1 MKSLKLAL
9 LASCL
14 LPAMQAIADEATQ
27 APVTPND
34 DMYVQDII
42 HVWGRAIEQIGEAQS
57 ASEGVVG
64 YDDFALRPLARP
76 GELVEVIPGMIA
88 TQHSGGGKANQYYMR
103 GFNLDH
109 GTDFAGY
116 IDGVP
121 LNLRSH
127 AHMSGYL
134 DLNFIIPEL
143 VETVSFQKGVHY
155 AQNGDYS
162 AAGAAYLKTY
172 DTVEENFAEVAIDDA
187 GDYRLLAIGDMKVG
201 KGDLLLAFNHE
212 GGDGPF
218 EVPEGLN
225 KFQGVVKYSEDLGDK
240 TLRLSLL
247 GYTNDWSATDQ
258 IPQRAVDLGLIS
270 RFGSLDPTLGG
281 ETNRFIAT
289 AGLEWE
295 NAKVMAFA
303 QKYGLDL
310 YGNPTFNIDQTNGDQ
325 FIQVD
330 RRTNYGVRG
339 DIKREVSFGGKP
351 TTIRA
356 GGSLQADIIDRV
368 ALELTTQRAV
378 TGTIRDDDVTL
389 YAAEAWTDATLHWN
403 EKLRTTVG
411 LRADALSFDVTS
423 NIPQNSGDGSDVTL
437 SPKFSA
443 AYAFTPAFEGYFGF
457 GQGFH
462 SNDVRGDVI
471 TLDPATLTPAT
482 PVDVFVKATGG
493 EVGVRYQPDETLN
506 LSASYF
512 ALNLDSELI
521 FVGDAGTSEPSDATR
536 RQGVELSGFW
546 QPNDA
551 WVFDGQAAWAHARFD
566 DAPSDQD
573 RIPNSVEFAGGLGAT
588 WIGPDALTAS
598 LRLRYLGEAA
608 LIEDNSVRSEPT
620 SIVNLGIEKRFGNI
634 RVGVDALNL
643 LDSDDNDI
651 TYYYESQLPGEASP
665 VEDIHF
671 HPVHPRSFR
680 FSLRAYF

>member
-14 LPAMQAIADEATQ
+14 LPAMHAFAQEEPQ
-27 APVTPND
+27 APPASDD
-34 DMYVQDII
+34 DMYVMDILHI
-42 HVWGRAIEQIGEAQS
+42 WGRAIEQIGEAQA

-64 YDDFALRPLARP
+64 YSDFDLRPLARP

-172 DTVEENFAEVAIDDA
+172 DTVEENFAELSVEDS
-187 GDYRLLAIGDMKVG
+187 GDFRVLAIGDMKLG
-201 KGDLLLAFNHE
+201 NGDLLLAVNHE
-212 GGDGPF
+212 SGDGPF
-218 EVPEGLN
+218 DIPEDLT
-225 KFQGVVKYSEDLGDK
+225 KYQAVAKYSQDLGDK

-247 GYTNDWSATDQ
+247 GYTNDWQATDQ
-258 IPQRAVDLGLIS
+258 IPLRAVDQGTIT

-281 ETNRFIAT
+281 KTDRIIAS

-295 NAKVMAFA
+295 NANLKAFA
-303 QKYGLDL
+303 QKYSLDL
-310 YGNPTFNIDQTNGDQ
+310 YGNPTFHIDQANGDQ
-325 FIQVD
+325 FVQID

-339 DIKREVSFGGKP
+339 DITRDVIFADRP
-351 TTIRA
+351 VTVRA
-356 GGSLQADIIDRV
+356 GGALQADLIDRV
-368 ALELTTQRAV
+368 ALQTTQQRSV
-378 TGTIRDDDVTL
+378 TGTIRDDEVTL
-389 YAAEAWTDATLHWN
+389 YSAEAWTEATLHWN
-403 EKLRTTVG
+403 EKLRTTLG

-423 NIPQNSGDGSDVTL
+423 NIPANSGDGSDIVL
-437 SPKFSA
+437 SPKLSA
-443 AYAFTPAFEGYFGF
+443 AYAFTPALEGYVGF

-471 TLDPATLTPAT
+471 TLDPATLDPAT
-482 PVDVFVKATGG
+482 PVDVFVQGTGG
-493 EVGVRYQPDETLN
+493 EIGVRYQPNETLN

-536 RQGVELSGFW
+536 RQGVEVSGFW
-546 QPNDA
+546 QPSPA
-551 WVFDGQAAWAHARFD
+551 IVFDGQAAWAHARFD
-566 DAPSDQD
+566 DAPSGQD
-573 RIPNSVEFAGGLGAT
+573 RVPNSVEFAGGLGAT
-588 WIGPDALTAS
+588 WIGPDELTAS
-598 LRLRYLGEAA
+598 LRLRYLGESS
-608 LIEDNSVRSEPT
+608 LSEDNSVRSEPT
-620 SIVNLGIEKRFGNI
+620 SIVNLGVEKRYGNV
-634 RVGVDALNL
+634 RLGVDVLNL
-643 LDSDDNDI
+643 LDADDNDI
-651 TYYYESQLPGEASP
+651 TYFYESQLLGETAP
-665 VEDIHF
+665 VEDLHF

-680 FSLRAYF
+680 VSLRAYF